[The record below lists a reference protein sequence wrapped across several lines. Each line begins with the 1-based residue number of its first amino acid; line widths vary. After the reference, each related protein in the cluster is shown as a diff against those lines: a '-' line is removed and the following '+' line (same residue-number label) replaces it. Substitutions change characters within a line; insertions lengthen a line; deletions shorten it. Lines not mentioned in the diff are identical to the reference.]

1 MFGFTLESLKLDF
14 SNPMLWAGLVLM
26 VVAVIGYFWMTS
38 KQEAPKHMPSVSF
51 APVAQVM
58 EVEPNDQQMYQ
69 EQPEPQMS
77 HNLEEQPTVA
87 TCIVNEAGEQVCA

>member
-1 MFGFTLESLKLDF
+1 MFGFSLESLKLDC

-26 VVAVIGYFWMTS
+26 VIAVIGYFWMTS
-38 KQEAPKHMPSVSF
+38 KQEESPKHQSVSF

-58 EVEPNDQQMYQ
+58 EMDPTDQQMYQ
-69 EQPEPQMS
+69 EQPEPQMFN
-77 HNLEEQPTVA
+77 NLEEQPTVA